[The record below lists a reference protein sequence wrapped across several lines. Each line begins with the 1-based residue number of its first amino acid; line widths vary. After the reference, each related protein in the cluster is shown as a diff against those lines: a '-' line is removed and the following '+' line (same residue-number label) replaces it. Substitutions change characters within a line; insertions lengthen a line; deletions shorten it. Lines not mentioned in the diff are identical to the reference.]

1 MYTRNLLLFSF
12 GKTARQPILWNNTA
26 VADDGSTKIEI
37 PKIYVCLFFATEIQY
52 ISKDIYYY
60 SVDFDR
66 SCSETL
72 VFQKTT
78 VHYLGY
84 TTI

>member
-1 MYTRNLLLFSF
+1 M
-12 GKTARQPILWNNTA
+12 
-26 VADDGSTKIEI
+26 
-37 PKIYVCLFFATEIQY
+37 YVCLFFATEIQY

-78 VHYLGY
+78 VHISQIKYYLGY